1 MTEPVSPPDDQAIGA
16 AARLNRVGSALVIEN
31 SPAWNLG
38 RLEEWLDSAGV
49 RPEVVRPHRGEA
61 IPSRVTDHDCLIAL
75 GGGRG
80 VEWAGELAG
89 LLAHAVADS
98 TPTLAICSSAR
109 LLAVEFGGVVS
120 PVEEFR
126 PGPRLLGR
134 RDAAGD
140 DPLFAT
146 APMTIDVVSW
156 RHEELTALPSNAV
169 SLATSPQGAPDVFR
183 VGDRAWGVQS
193 HMELDGAMVTELG
206 GDDDLAARVEK
217 IGEYLAD
224 TWRPIIT
231 RFAGVATGRT
241 AGQPL
246 PLLDS

>member
-1 MTEPVSPPDDQAIGA
+1 M
-16 AARLNRVGSALVIEN
+16 GSALVIEN
-31 SPAWNLG
+31 SPAWHLG

-49 RPEVVRPHRGEA
+49 RPDVIRPHRGET
-61 IPSRVTDHDCLIAL
+61 IPARVSDHDCLVAL

-80 VEWAGELAG
+80 VAWTNELAG

-109 LLAVEFGGVVS
+109 LLAVEFGGTVS
-120 PVEEFR
+120 EVEEFR

-146 APMTIDVVSW
+146 APMTIDVVAW
-156 RHEELTALPSNAV
+156 RHEELASLPQNAL
-169 SLATSPQGAPDVFR
+169 SLAASPQGAPDVFR
-183 VGDRAWGVQS
+183 IGTRAWGIQS

-206 GDDDLAARVEK
+206 GDAELAARVDG
-217 IGEYLAD
+217 IGEYLTD
-224 TWRPIIT
+224 TWQPIIA

-246 PLLDS
+246 PLLDN